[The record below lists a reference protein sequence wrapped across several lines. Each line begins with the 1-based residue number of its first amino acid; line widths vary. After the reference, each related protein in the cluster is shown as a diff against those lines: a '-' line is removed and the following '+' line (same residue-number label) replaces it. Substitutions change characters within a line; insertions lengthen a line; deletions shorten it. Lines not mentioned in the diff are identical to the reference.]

1 MLIKKYD
8 DDKSGNLNA
17 QELSKCIQVYS
28 DSRRWTTDPVKP
40 TDEEISL
47 LLKAAGHHKQ
57 NSVDA
62 SEIEYALNLWHSYV
76 TNRGKIQSIFEKY
89 DTDHSEKLEFDKLVL
104 YLTDLNEGH
113 RPKVNCHLPTTLSIP
128 CDFWLLCLITNR

>member
-1 MLIKKYD
+1 M
-8 DDKSGNLNA
+8 
-17 QELSKCIQVYS
+17 
-28 DSRRWTTDPVKP
+28 KP
-40 TDEEISL
+40 TEEEISL
-47 LLKAAGHHKQ
+47 LLKAAGRHKQ

-76 TNRGKIQSIFEKY
+76 TNRAKIQSIFEMY

-113 RPKVNCHLPTTLSIP
+113 RPKVTTKTYLHYVRFV
-128 CDFWLLCLITNR
+128 DFMPPPAAAAAATPLTTISFDLWLCRMLKSRT

>member
-1 MLIKKYD
+1 M
-8 DDKSGNLNA
+8 
-17 QELSKCIQVYS
+17 
-28 DSRRWTTDPVKP
+28 KP

-76 TNRGKIQSIFEKY
+76 TNRAKIQSIFEKY
-89 DTDHSEKLEFDKLVL
+89 DTDRSEKLEFDQLVL
-104 YLTDLNEGH
+104 YLTDLNEGN
-113 RPKVNCHLPTTLSIP
+113 RPKVTTYTY
-128 CDFWLLCLITNR
+128 LIKV